1 MLVTN
6 SLRASL
12 RSCKTQ
18 LLLTSNSNQVWGA
31 LGCLNHYFC
40 HVRTHARPIPWVYK
54 QGQDWGLLPSA
65 KHHKTHHTSPFE
77 ENWNFLVGG
86 HIVYE

>member
-1 MLVTN
+1 
-6 SLRASL
+6 
-12 RSCKTQ
+12 
-18 LLLTSNSNQVWGA
+18 
-31 LGCLNHYFC
+31 
-40 HVRTHARPIPWVYK
+40 VRTHARPIPWVYK